1 MDFNGYKKPSV
12 PLSDVIH
19 EFDLEVL
26 NAPEGMEHILVESDD
41 INRPGLQLTGF
52 FEYFDPNHIQI
63 FGNEEISYLERM
75 EPKERAEILDKL
87 FSYKLPALI
96 ISRSLEPVPECV
108 EWQGYTR
115 SLFCVHASGQV
126 L

>member
-41 INRPGLQLTGF
+41 INRPGLQRRAFLS
-52 FEYFDPNHIQI
+52 
-63 FGNEEISYLERM
+63 ISTRITFRYLVTKKFRIWNAWNQRNGR
-75 EPKERAEILDKL
+75 K
-87 FSYKLPALI
+87 FW
-96 ISRSLEPVPECV
+96 ISCFPTSFRLSSLAAAWNLCRSV
-108 EWQGYTR
+108 
-115 SLFCVHASGQV
+115 
-126 L
+126 